1 MKIVWSNF
9 NSLANPFAQ
18 YYGKSMFSGFPT
30 PGFLPQPPLPDPPAT
45 EIKQIGKDEFY
56 KNKVKASEMMGF
68 PPSENNKPQSDFFNN
83 FDYSR
88 INERSLSTNEKLP
101 NLLENIK
108 LNNNLFDFGLIN
120 KKVNYKKRDKMK
132 TLQRTAALEE
142 KVIPFI
148 GSNIDAQLMQRILS
162 PSEGATEDLL
172 DYDGVLGLGNP
183 GKKIAIGHKRT
194 KTLYKLN
201 KNLKVVCFF

>member
-1 MKIVWSNF
+1 
-9 NSLANPFAQ
+9 
-18 YYGKSMFSGFPT
+18 MFSGFPT
-30 PGFLPQPPLPDPPAT
+30 PSFLPQPTLPDPPAT

-56 KNKVKASEMMGF
+56 KNKVKANEILGF
-68 PPSENNKPQSDFFNN
+68 PPSENNKPQPDFFNN

-132 TLQRTAALEE
+132 RTAPFEE

-148 GSNIDAQLMQRILS
+148 GSNIDTMLMQRILS
-162 PSEGATEDLL
+162 PSEGTSEDLL
-172 DYDGVLGLGNP
+172 DYDAVLGGLGNS

-201 KNLKVVCFF
+201 KNLKVFFLLKIGFLEFLEKKKKKNFF